1 MACRVRRSSPT
12 NRPQPEYVV
21 SIGAVSP
28 APTFFAFLRRIL
40 WLALACLLPA
50 AALAQTLTDTFNSS
64 GTWTAPAGVTSI
76 NVVAWGAGGGGA
88 DDSMRGGGGG
98 GSGAFASATVTVV
111 PGTTYAVTVGTGGAS
126 GAAGGASSFGDGS
139 QLLARGGSGATSDTG
154 AAAGLASTSVGSVKF
169 NGCAGGN
176 GQWSGPS
183 RGGGGGGGS
192 PTSAGACTAGASATG
207 GTGAAGGTGLAT
219 GGSGGNDGASGAAGG
234 APGSGG
240 GGAGRNSSAAVVGGS
255 GANGRV
261 TLSYTIP
268 PQLVSDYRFDECT
281 QYTGAAGQVLDSVGS
296 YPATPSGGLQN
307 ATPGQILRY
316 ADFSAAAR
324 YAEAPVGPTL
334 NTSWTLSGW
343 FKTPFATSATHSSQ
357 YYVLGSVSGGG
368 DYLYLDRAAGYRWG
382 VYTTAASDSA
392 GVGGT
397 SDGTYQFGSLSN
409 GWHHITLVGS
419 GNTTRLY
426 IDGVYRD
433 QVNRRVKG
441 TFRYF
446 GASYDSRGTPSGQS
460 FGTPLDEFKVFSNP
474 LDAAQIAAIYANE
487 SAGNNWNGSTRTNP
501 CLPTIDHV
509 EMVHD
514 GAALTCT
521 PKAVTVLA
529 CTTAASCYG
538 VAGNQYTAG
547 TFSISP
553 TAIAGAQWCSDSL
566 CATTLTSPAT
576 LSNGSLI
583 YLKDTNVRTDRI
595 GGTTSSASNATMQ
608 CFNTTNSGFN
618 ATTACDIA
626 FAASGFLVSLPHH
639 VSCSNATLTV
649 QAVQSSNNATNCVPM
664 FRNQTRTE
672 TISFAYS
679 SPATGT
685 RVPTV
690 AGTAIS
696 TGGTGVSLSFD
707 NSGIATPTFV
717 YQDAGRLSIA
727 VADPSLPMTGTTS
740 TLPVIA
746 PAGFAFSGIPAA
758 PLTAGQAFN
767 TTITAMNACST
778 PAATPN
784 FTATTTLASSNPQP
798 GMGNATAIN
807 TTVSGFTGGAAST
820 NLTWNEVGTIDLAAT
835 ASNYLG
841 SGLNVSGSQAAVGR
855 FKPAY
860 FDTFVTPGAGT
871 FTYAGLVGPPVRAG
885 QPFTVEVKAK
895 RFGGD
900 ATDATNTANY
910 AGATWAKLVML
921 SDAGGGSGTFANN
934 TLAAT
939 AFASGKASRA
949 DVAYSFASKLTAPY
963 TLVVRAIDADTPAV
977 SSSGHTEGST
987 PMRSGRLRLINAYGS
1002 ELLAPRVEYR
1012 AEYWDGSRWATNS
1025 LDGTTAF
1032 AAGNIATGGLT
1043 VNAVGTIAA
1052 GIGFITFNTAAAG
1065 SYDIAVNLNT
1075 SGSDTSC
1082 NAAHGGTAA
1091 SRPWLQGFWAA
1102 PASCGGTAAWAQDPN
1117 ARVRLGTSK
1126 TPLIYLREQY

>member
-1 MACRVRRSSPT
+1 MACRARPSFPR
-12 NRPQPEYVV
+12 NRPLPEPAGDN
-21 SIGAVSP
+21 GAVPP
-28 APTFFAFLRRIL
+28 APTFFAFLRRAIL
-40 WLALACLLPA
+40 VGAACLLPA
-50 AALAQTLTDTFNSS
+50 VAPAQTFTDTFNSS
-64 GTWTAPAGVTSI
+64 GTWTAPAGVTS
-76 NVVAWGAGGGGA
+76 VDVQAWGAGGGGA

-98 GSGAFASATVTVV
+98 GSGAFASATLTVV
-111 PGTTYAVTVGTGGAS
+111 PGTTYTVTVGTGGSS
-126 GAAGGASSFGDGS
+126 GAAGGASSFGNGT

-154 AAAGLASTSVGSVKF
+154 ATAGLASTSVGTVKF
-169 NGCAGGN
+169 DGCAGGN
-176 GQWSGPS
+176 GQWSSPS

-192 PTSAGACTAGASATG
+192 PTSAGVCTAGASATG

-219 GGSGGNDGASGAAGG
+219 GGSGGNDGASGASGG
-234 APGSGG
+234 TPGSGG
-240 GGAGRNSSAAVVGGS
+240 GGAGRNSSAAVLGGM

-261 TLSYTIP
+261 TVTYTIP

-281 QYTGAAGQVLDSVGS
+281 QYTGAAGQVLDSAGS
-296 YPATPSGGLQN
+296 SPGTPSGGLQN
-307 ATPGQILRY
+307 GTPGQIYRY

-324 YAEAPVGPTL
+324 YAEMPAGPTL
-334 NTSWTLSGW
+334 NTSWTFSAW
-343 FKTPFATSATHSSQ
+343 FKTPFATSTTHSSQ
-357 YYVLGSVSGGG
+357 YYVLGSVNGGG
-368 DYLYLDRAAGYRWG
+368 DYIYLDRAAGYRWG

-392 GVGGT
+392 GSGGT
-397 SDGTYQFGSLSN
+397 SDGTYQFGGLAN
-409 GWHHITLVGS
+409 GWHHIALVGS

-433 QVNRRVKG
+433 QVSRRNKG
-441 TFRYF
+441 TFRYL
-446 GASYDSRGTPSGQS
+446 GASYDNRGTSSGQS
-460 FGTPLDEFKVFSNP
+460 FGTPLDEFRIFSNP

-487 SAGNNWNGSTRTNP
+487 SAGMNWNGTTRVNP
-501 CLPTIDHV
+501 CPTIDHV
-509 EMVHD
+509 ELVHD
-514 GAALTCT
+514 GSALTCT

-529 CTTAASCYG
+529 CSTAASCYG
-538 VAGNQYTAG
+538 VPANQYTAG
-547 TFSISP
+547 TFSISLA
-553 TAIAGAQWCSDSL
+553 AIAGAQWCGDSL

-576 LSNGSLI
+576 LSNGSVI

-595 GGTTSSASNATMQ
+595 GGTTSSASNATLQ

-639 VSCSNATLTV
+639 VSCTSATLTV
-649 QAVQSSNNATNCVPM
+649 QAVRSSNNATVCVPM
-664 FRNQTRTE
+664 FQNQTRTE
-672 TISFAYS
+672 TIRFAYS

-685 RVPTV
+685 LVPTV

-696 TGGTGVSLSFD
+696 TAGTGVSLSFD
-707 NSGIATPTFV
+707 SSGIATPTFV
-717 YQDAGRLSIA
+717 YQDAGRLT
-727 VADPSLPMTGTTS
+727 VTVTDPSLPMTGTTS
-740 TLPVIA
+740 TPPVVA

-784 FTATTTLASSNPQP
+784 FSASTTLTSSNPQP
-798 GMGNATAIN
+798 GIGNATAIN
-807 TTVSGFTGGAAST
+807 TSVSSFTSGAAST
-820 NLTWNEVGTIDLAAT
+820 NLTWNEVGTIDLTAT
-835 ASNYLG
+835 SSNYLG

-885 QPFTVEVKAK
+885 QPFSVEVKAK

-910 AGATWAKLVML
+910 AGATWAKTVTL
-921 SDAGGGSGTFANN
+921 SDAGGGSGALANN
-934 TLAAT
+934 TFAAT

-949 DVAYSFASKLTAPY
+949 DVVYNFANKLTAPY
-963 TLVVRAIDADTPAV
+963 TLVVRAIDTDAV

-987 PMRSGRLRLINAYGS
+987 LMRSGRLRLINFYGT
-1002 ELLAPRVEYR
+1002 ELLPPRVEYR
-1012 AEYWDGSRWATNS
+1012 AEFWDGSRWTTNT
-1025 LDGTTAF
+1025 LDGTTAI
-1032 AAGNIATGGLT
+1032 AAANVAPGGLT
-1043 VNAVGTIAA
+1043 VNAVGAINA

-1075 SGSDTSC
+1075 TGLDTSC
-1082 NAAHGGTAA
+1082 NAVHGGTPA
-1091 SRPWLQGFWAA
+1091 SQPWLQTQW
-1102 PASCGGTAAWAQDPN
+1102 STVCGSLVAWGQDPN
-1117 ARVRLGTSK
+1117 ARLRLGTSRS
-1126 TPLIYLREQY
+1126 PLIYRRELY